1 MEAAVSSDQC
11 TRDPYTWHRLII
23 DWADEA
29 YNSSVWRLLN
39 IVSAVETT
47 IKDRLQNEINLAFNL
62 VAQRDGQ
69 LARIDNI
76 TMKTIAAVTLAF
88 LPGTFIASL
97 FGMNF
102 FDFSADGD
110 GQTWAVSEKL
120 WLYWAVTLPL
130 TFLTLGSWWAWDF
143 RQKQWKFYEHP
154 RAKKEAIEKPKQKR
168 EPEVGYV

>member
-1 MEAAVSSDQC
+1 
-11 TRDPYTWHRLII
+11 
-23 DWADEA
+23 
-29 YNSSVWRLLN
+29 
-39 IVSAVETT
+39 
-47 IKDRLQNEINLAFNL
+47 
-62 VAQRDGQ
+62 
-69 LARIDNI
+69 
-76 TMKTIAAVTLAF
+76 MKTIAAVTLAF

-102 FDFSADGD
+102 FDFAADGD

-143 RQKQWKFYEHP
+143 RQKQWKFYGHP